1 MICKRSLFFNFEI
14 LGVFI
19 NTVTVDDMYP
29 VQDCEDL
36 QFSIQMPSS

>member
-1 MICKRSLFFNFEI
+1 MICKRSLFFNSEI

-29 VQDCEDL
+29 VQDSEDL
-36 QFSIQMPSS
+36 QFSIQMPLS